1 MAKNKQGNR
10 PKPDNNEQI
19 NKTQQ
24 MFAAM
29 SEKDKVFFLQRAG
42 VFFLSWQGR
51 LISPTPELRGL
62 VNQVSRLA
70 NITNLLFDRVTKRQ
84 ADVSALSVVS
94 EEEIQRNVTTPAV
107 EAIGQKVNEIR
118 KVLDEQQTARGGNS
132 RRQQQGKGQSVADT
146 QQNTGEE
153 SSASQSSVQSTET
166 SAKDMPAE
174 EETAKEA
181 ESEVTE
187 EDEELDESITG

>member
-1 MAKNKQGNR
+1 MAKQKQGNR

-19 NKTQQ
+19 NKAQQ
-24 MFAAM
+24 MFQGM

-51 LISPTPELRGL
+51 LVSPTPELRGL

-94 EEEIQRNVTTPAV
+94 EDEIQRNVTTPAV
-107 EAIGQKVNEIR
+107 DAIGQKVDEIR
-118 KVLDEQQTARGGNS
+118 NVLDQQQTARGGNQ
-132 RRQQQGKGQSVADT
+132 RRQQQNKGQSAADT
-146 QQNTGEE
+146 QQDTGAEA
-153 SSASQSSVQSTET
+153 SSSFQSNAQADEASV
-166 SAKDMPAE
+166 
-174 EETAKEA
+174 EET

-187 EDEELDESITG
+187 EDENLDEPITG